1 MYCPKCKQSFDEG
14 SRRFCP
20 TDGARLISESL
31 DSRDTGAGI
40 FANLL
45 PKIESNTTFDEEL
58 REVSKFREREPELEI
73 PAAPAMNA
81 DDDIFFELDEIET
94 EPVRF
99 EPVDQQ
105 PEQVSVPVRP
115 TGRKVDPRDIPAG
128 HVDLG
133 GADRMQPYSLD
144 FSEGDP
150 ESFVGRIVK
159 GRYKV
164 SEFLGGDETG
174 LAYLADDKIHGDKK
188 VLVRIL
194 LADPADEIIGSILAE
209 ERVSLSHLSHP
220 NIARLIDSGQF
231 TSGTDFLISEYVDAL
246 SVDDVIGIHGEISPQ
261 RVARIVR
268 QAASALSEAHQEGI
282 LHRDIRPQ
290 NLILDASGETEQIKL
305 VNFGASN
312 GEPTPDNAAYKAPE
326 VLEGRIATIAS
337 DVFSLAVVAYEMLTG
352 ELPFVGSYPKEIVR
366 AQNAGDAT
374 LPSDLRPELSPA
386 VDDVLIKAMSYST
399 IDRYTKARDFGDA
412 LFAALAETREPAT
425 VSEPQ
430 KPAEPVQVKSK
441 PAAAAVSKRAV
452 VVAPAVPVEPRPVSV
467 ESPKDMQ
474 AAKPAAENA
483 TVSEPAWKNRSPEPP
498 AVETSRSRVLAL
510 LGILGLVVAIG
521 LGWYYLVNR
530 PETIDV
536 PSQAEYTGGQQ
547 NTNISAGVANTE
559 MPPFPRTIPQPPN
572 ANFFQNS
579 KQNLRGDL
587 LRNFVGF
594 TMYYPKSWK
603 TNGPKPGGPDDV
615 RGKFIDM
622 ARVNDDGMMQEQML
636 VSYYPS
642 KGTMSAD
649 AEKFPELVK
658 ETNETLKKLL
668 PGYEMVSQGEIRING
683 DWRAYEVKFR
693 AGGTTPSGEKLDVWG
708 RRLFMPAARPGVRN
722 GFEITMLATSQS
734 PDVTGV
740 DDVGVRGELASILYS
755 FEPSQN
761 F

>member
-1 MYCPKCKQSFDEG
+1 MYCPKCKQSFEEG

-20 TDGARLISESL
+20 TDGARLISEASE
-31 DSRDTGAGI
+31 SRDTGGGI
-40 FANLL
+40 FANLI
-45 PKIESNTTFDEEL
+45 PKIETHSEFDET
-58 REVSKFREREPELEI
+58 RSNVPRVAVSEPELEI
-73 PAAPAMNA
+73 PFVTAEHTA
-81 DDDIFFELDEIET
+81 DNIFFELDEIDV
-94 EPVRF
+94 EPVREDVF
-99 EPVDQQ
+99 HISAEPASAAPQ
-105 PEQVSVPVRP
+105 RI
-115 TGRKVDPRDIPAG
+115 GRKVDPKDVPAG

-133 GADRMQPYSLD
+133 SADRVPPFQVD
-144 FSEGDP
+144 FNERDP

-194 LADPADEIIGSILAE
+194 LDDPADEIIGSILAE

-231 TSGTDFLISEYVDAL
+231 TNGTDFLISEYVDAL
-246 SVDDVIGIHGEISPQ
+246 SVDDVISIHGEISPP
-261 RVARIVR
+261 RVARIIR

-290 NLILDASGETEQIKL
+290 NLILDATGGTEQTKL

-312 GEPTPDNAAYKAPE
+312 GDPTPQNSAYKAPE

-352 ELPFVGSYPKEIVR
+352 QLPFNGSYAKEIVR
-366 AQNAGDAT
+366 AQNAGNAA
-374 LPSDLRPELSPA
+374 LPSDLRPDLSPA

-399 IDRYTKARDFGDA
+399 ADRYTKARDFGDA
-412 LFAALAETREPAT
+412 LFSAVSDSPQPVAVNAKPTPAAVSTNTVIVQPA
-425 VSEPQ
+425 VPEASP
-430 KPAEPVQVKSK
+430 KPAPSVQEKRPV
-441 PAAAAVSKRAV
+441 AAAVA
-452 VVAPAVPVEPRPVSV
+452 
-467 ESPKDMQ
+467 SPEK
-474 AAKPAAENA
+474 AAN
-483 TVSEPAWKNRSPEPP
+483 EPAWKNRSPEPP
-498 AVETSRSRVLAL
+498 AVETSRAKWLAFAGILAL
-510 LGILGLVVAIG
+510 LAVLG

-530 PETIDV
+530 PETVDV
-536 PSQAEYTGGQQ
+536 PAQADHTGGTQ
-547 NTNISAGVANTE
+547 NANVPSLVANTE
-559 MPPFPRTIPQPPN
+559 MPPFPRTITQPEN
-572 ANFFQNS
+572 SNYFQNS

-594 TMYYPKSWK
+594 TMFVPKSWK
-603 TNGPKPGGPDDV
+603 VNGPQSGTSADT
-615 RGKFIDM
+615 RGKFIDV
-622 ARVNDDGMMQEQML
+622 ARIGPDGRMQEQML

-658 ETNETLKKLL
+658 ETNETLAKLL
-668 PGYEMVSQGEIRING
+668 PGYEMVSQGEISING
-683 DWRAYEVKFR
+683 DWRAYEVKFK
-693 AGGTTPSGEKLDVWG
+693 AGGTTPSGEKLSVWG

-722 GFEITMLATSQS
+722 GFEITMLATSLS
-734 PDVTGV
+734 GDVNSSV
-740 DDVGVRGELASILYS
+740 EVGVRGELASILYS